1 MPRIYVGTFVTGDEA
16 QRLSQ
21 WAQMV
26 AQSINDKT
34 PALALAK
41 ATPLQKLHITWQFLG
56 ELEDE
61 KVQAVKDRLKAIA
74 PQIRQK
80 AAPELVITYNK
91 LALWPTGE
99 PARVA
104 VVTPD
109 VVNTQLS
116 QSGTLIRET
125 LRPYLNVDDTVER
138 NFKFMPHLTVMRFK
152 DNAVLDLD
160 YLSESFAKIAP
171 IVQRVSS
178 INLIESHIGL
188 NHSYESLLAIDV

>member
-1 MPRIYVGTFVTGDEA
+1 MPRVYVGSFVTGDQA

-21 WAQMV
+21 WAQIV

-34 PALALAK
+34 PAVPLAK

-56 ELEDE
+56 ELEE
-61 KVQAVKDRLKAIA
+61 GKIQEVKDRLKAIT
-74 PQIRQK
+74 PQIRQE
-80 AAPELVITYNK
+80 AAPELVITYNR
-91 LALWPTGE
+91 LTLWPTGE

-116 QSGTLIRET
+116 QSGTLIREA
-125 LRPYLNVDDTVER
+125 LRPYLNIDDTVER

-152 DNAVLDLD
+152 DNAEPDQD
-160 YLSESFAKIAP
+160 YLSQSFAQIAP
-171 IVQRVSS
+171 IIQKVDS
-178 INLIESHIGL
+178 INLIESQIGL